1 VLRCEWGR
9 IRRKK
14 EDSMLLGQVLKS
26 AAALNR
32 YLLRSPA
39 IFAIGLGLSL
49 LEERNNNAVWFR
61 PFPRSTMHRARSVD
75 FTGCSHPRN
84 MYFPEN
90 TLRITSRH
98 ARANLLD
105 EHLLLQR
112 SADRLHFVM
121 SVAQVCCG
129 GNSVSTADTS
139 KMCGRESLSRGI
151 SLLNTPPLPPT
162 RTHT

>member
-112 SADRLHFVM
+112 SADRFTLRHVRCTGM
-121 SVAQVCCG
+121 LW
-129 GNSVSTADTS
+129 
-139 KMCGRESLSRGI
+139 R
-151 SLLNTPPLPPT
+151 
-162 RTHT
+162 